1 MLKKIFLLAI
11 CMVLSLSLVG
21 CSGNSAADDVNN
33 ITIEVFNNTEEIV
46 ISWAAFFGPDLD
58 EWGEDLLGDQV
69 IAPGDTLKF
78 VLPQGEYSLVLFTYE
93 LYVVKSV
100 SNITDDTYIEIGGE
114 NKIPVLVENNS
125 GKDIALFFIS
135 PSVNDDWGEDLIG
148 GLDVIPAEFGRRFLF
163 IDPVPDV
170 PVNTGNGN
178 KGEKL
183 NNNNQ
188 GEEGSEEGELTNE
201 TEEVPEGPYYDIYY
215 VYADGGEVAQFR
227 VLIEGKRTI
236 TINE

>member
-1 MLKKIFLLAI
+1 MIKKTFIFLCCIVIILT
-11 CMVLSLSLVG
+11 LVG
-21 CSGNSAADDVNN
+21 CGGNSVADDENN
-33 ITIEVFNNTEEIV
+33 LTIEVVNDTEEII

-69 IAPGDTLKF
+69 IAPGDTIKF

-100 SNITDDTYIEIGGE
+100 SNITEDTVIEVGGGD
-114 NKIPVLVENNS
+114 KIPVLVENNS
-125 GKDIALFFIS
+125 DKDIAVFFIS

-178 KGEKL
+178 KEEML
-183 NNNNQ
+183 NDN
-188 GEEGSEEGELTNE
+188 EEEAGAEESELKTEGREI
-201 TEEVPEGPYYDIYY
+201 PEGPYYDIYY
-215 VYADGGEVAQFR
+215 IYADGEEIVQFD
-227 VLIEGKRTI
+227 VLIEGKRTL
-236 TINE
+236 TISE

>member
-1 MLKKIFLLAI
+1 MLKKIILVTMCI
-11 CMVLSLSLVG
+11 VLVLSLVG
-21 CSGNSAADDVNN
+21 CGGNSAADDENN
-33 ITIEVFNNTEEIV
+33 LTVEVVNNTEEII

-69 IAPGDTLKF
+69 IAPGDTIKF

-100 SNITDDTYIEIGGE
+100 SNITEDTVIEVGGGD
-114 NKIPVLVENNS
+114 KIPVLVENNS
-125 GKDIALFFIS
+125 DKDIAVFFIS

-163 IDPVPDV
+163 IDPVPDI

-178 KGEKL
+178 KEEMQT
-183 NNNNQ
+183 NNED
-188 GEEGSEEGELTNE
+188 EEE
-201 TEEVPEGPYYDIYY
+201 TEESELKTEEREIPEGPYYDIYY
-215 VYADGGEVAQFR
+215 IYADGEEIVQFD
-227 VLIEGKRTI
+227 VLIDGKRTL
-236 TINE
+236 TISE

>member
-1 MLKKIFLLAI
+1 MLKRIILVAMCILL
-11 CMVLSLSLVG
+11 VLSLVG
-21 CSGNSAADDVNN
+21 CGGNSAADDENN
-33 ITIEVFNNTEEIV
+33 ITIEVFNNTDEII

-69 IAPGDTLKF
+69 IAPGDTIKF

-100 SNITDDTYIEIGGE
+100 SNIAEDILIEVGGE
-114 NKIPVLVENNS
+114 DKIPVLVENNS
-125 GKDIALFFIS
+125 DKDIAIFFIS

-178 KGEKL
+178 KEEML
-183 NNNNQ
+183 NDNQ
-188 GEEGSEEGELTNE
+188 EEEG
-201 TEEVPEGPYYDIYY
+201 TEESELKTEGREIPEGPYYDIYY
-215 VYADGGEVAQFR
+215 VYADGEEIVQFD
-227 VLIEGKRTI
+227 VLIEGKRTL
-236 TINE
+236 TISE

>member
-1 MLKKIFLLAI
+1 MLKRVILIAI
-11 CMVLSLSLVG
+11 SMVLVISLAG
-21 CSGNSAADDVNN
+21 CGGNSVAEDENN
-33 ITIEVFNNTEEIV
+33 LTIEVFNNTEEII

-100 SNITDDTYIEIGGE
+100 SNITEDTYIEVGGE
-114 NKIPVLVENNS
+114 GKVPVLVENNAD
-125 GKDIALFFIS
+125 KDIAIFFIS
-135 PSVNDDWGEDLIG
+135 PSVNNDWGEDLIG

-163 IDPVPDV
+163 IDPVPDT

-178 KGEKL
+178 KEEKL
-183 NNNNQ
+183 NNN
-188 GEEGSEEGELTNE
+188 GDEEGAEEGESKA
-201 TEEVPEGPYYDIYY
+201 EEREIPEGPYYDIYY
-215 VYADGGEVAQFR
+215 IYADGEEVVQFD
-227 VLIEGKRTI
+227 VLIDGKRTL
-236 TINE
+236 TISE

>member
-1 MLKKIFLLAI
+1 MLKRMILFALCIVLA
-11 CMVLSLSLVG
+11 LSLVG
-21 CSGNSAADDVNN
+21 CGGNSVADDENN
-33 ITIEVFNNTEEIV
+33 LTIEVVNDTEEII

-69 IAPGDTLKF
+69 IAPGDTIKF

-100 SNITDDTYIEIGGE
+100 SNITEDTVIEVGGGD
-114 NKIPVLVENNS
+114 KIPVLVENNS
-125 GKDIALFFIS
+125 DKDIAVFFIS

-178 KGEKL
+178 KEEML
-183 NNNNQ
+183 NDN
-188 GEEGSEEGELTNE
+188 EEEAGAEESELKTEGREI
-201 TEEVPEGPYYDIYY
+201 PEGPYYDIYY
-215 VYADGGEVAQFR
+215 IYADGEEIVQFD
-227 VLIEGKRTI
+227 VLIEGKRTL
-236 TINE
+236 TISE